1 MLSTL
6 LLNNP
11 QTFALVPT
19 RSSLIACAKWN
30 EKAAKRSSKA
40 GDHKAAKR
48 QLKNADN
55 LRKQAKHA
63 SNN

>member
-11 QTFALVPT
+11 QTFELVPT

-30 EKAAKRSSKA
+30 EKAAKRSLKS
-40 GDHKAAKR
+40 GDQKAAKR
-48 QLKNADN
+48 QLKNAEQ
-55 LRKQAKHA
+55 LRKQAKGR
-63 SNN
+63 